1 MSRYSDLKD
10 RHELLVER
18 ANLFQKSIISIQDK
32 ANQEPTLSVPV
43 VDEDGE
49 RVFGMTGGFDHIPIR
64 QRPKYK
70 GITLRQAFDA
80 LEEMCGV
87 EITYQE
93 IKGTSKVVIY
103 EKD

>member
-1 MSRYSDLKD
+1 MFRDRVLEIDQKILSD
-10 RHELLVER
+10 RVQELESKVVALE
-18 ANLFQKSIISIQDK
+18 DK
-32 ANQEPTLSVPV
+32 KPTLSVPV

-49 RVFGMTGGFDHIPIR
+49 HVMERTHYGSCVSYYDA
-64 QRPKYK
+64 PKYK
-70 GITLRQAFDA
+70 AITLREAFDA

-103 EKD
+103 DKD